1 MNHSFPIVSSPWD
14 TLVLM
19 LLKHRQVQDKAD
31 ISLHRHRHHRQWCTF
46 FKLVPFLAYFAIF
59 GCFVANL
66 RHFLVPLLQT
76 WIVRWCPKN
85 WQIPGMVQSI
95 TSILTREYK
104 CRILRIVGGGVLWV
118 LSIQYFGP
126 QAPPLL
132 VHHSPSYVPRVNFAV
147 RSGVWIA
154 SVVNITWP
162 VRTCPSIFTTRP
174 ICTSAHPKSIQFAQC
189 FVWAPYYKYTL

>member
-1 MNHSFPIVSSPWD
+1 MILVTTTT
-14 TLVLM
+14 TLKLNFGLCLPFSAVLSRIYA
-19 LLKHRQVQDKAD
+19 LFSA
-31 ISLHRHRHHRQWCTF
+31 
-46 FKLVPFLAYFAIF
+46 PFTDLNSA
-59 GCFVANL
+59 V
-66 RHFLVPLLQT
+66 V
-76 WIVRWCPKN
+76 PKN

-95 TSILTREYK
+95 TSSLTRECK

-147 RSGVWIA
+147 RSGVRIA

-174 ICTSAHPKSIQFAQC
+174 ICTSAQPKSIQFAQC